1 MQAKEFIN
9 YIKNPNSLEKNSV
22 KELQKLVND
31 FPYFQSAHLLLSL
44 ASKKWDASVYQKSL
58 KKTAIV
64 VTNRSHLFNLIQ
76 QFEISNTVIEDSDH
90 QKLVVEEVLEPIDS
104 TKELNILKATELLI
118 ENSDSE
124 ISETEFQQKTKPNAE
139 EVLENEI
146 AKQVVSAIVEKQM
159 FNLSDTQL
167 VFNQNKEPENFT
179 DWLRLIQ
186 KSNKQLSAENILEK
200 NINSKDIY
208 NHIKTRLE
216 KSKIITQESAL
227 NKKLKNLALIDKI
240 IEKSPGQIKIKDDQK
255 FYSPEQNAKESLL
268 ENEHLVS
275 ETLAKI
281 YALQGSVNKA
291 VRAYEILSLKFP
303 QKSAYFAS
311 LIQKLKNN

>member
-9 YIKNPNSLEKNSV
+9 YIKNPNSLEKDSV
-22 KELQKLVND
+22 KDLQKLVND

-146 AKQVVSAIVEKQM
+146 AKQVVGAIVEKQIL
-159 FNLSDTQL
+159 NLSDTQL

-186 KSNKQLSAENILEK
+186 KSNKQLSAENILDTYIE
-200 NINSKDIY
+200 NNSD
-208 NHIKTRLE
+208 IKTRLE
-216 KSKIITQESAL
+216 KGKIINQESAL

-240 IEKSPGQIKIKDDQK
+240 IENSPGQIKIKDDQK
-255 FYSPEQNAKESLL
+255 FYSPEHNAKESLL

>member
-118 ENSDSE
+118 ENSDYE
-124 ISETEFQQKTKPNAE
+124 ISETEIQQKSKLNAE

-167 VFNQNKEPENFT
+167 LFKQNKEPENFT

-186 KSNKQLSAENILEK
+186 KSNKQLSAENILDTNTE
-200 NINSKDIY
+200 NNND
-208 NHIKTRLE
+208 IKTRLE

-240 IEKSPGQIKIKDDQK
+240 IENSPGQIKIKDDQK
-255 FYSPEQNAKESLL
+255 FYSPEHNAKESLL

>member
-9 YIKNPNSLEKNSV
+9 YIKNPNSLEKDSV
-22 KELQKLVND
+22 KDLQKLVND

-76 QFEISNTVIEDSDH
+76 KVDISNIVIEDSDH

-124 ISETEFQQKTKPNAE
+124 ILETGIQQKTKPNAE
-139 EVLENEI
+139 DVLENEI
-146 AKQVVSAIVEKQM
+146 AKQVVGAIVEKQM

-167 VFNQNKEPENFT
+167 LFKQNKEPETFT

-186 KSNKQLSAENILEK
+186 KSNKQLSAENILDTNTE
-200 NINSKDIY
+200 NNTD
-208 NHIKTRLE
+208 IKTRLE
-216 KSKIITQESAL
+216 KGKIITQESAL

-240 IEKSPGQIKIKDDQK
+240 IENSPGQIKIKDDQK
-255 FYSPEQNAKESLL
+255 FYSPEHNAKESLL

>member
-146 AKQVVSAIVEKQM
+146 AKQVVGAIVEKQM

-167 VFNQNKEPENFT
+167 LFKQNKEPETFT

-186 KSNKQLSAENILEK
+186 KSNKQLSAENILDTNTE
-200 NINSKDIY
+200 NNTD
-208 NHIKTRLE
+208 IKTRLE

-240 IEKSPGQIKIKDDQK
+240 IENSPGQIKIKDDQK
-255 FYSPEQNAKESLL
+255 FYSPEHNAKESLL

>member
-76 QFEISNTVIEDSDH
+76 QFEISNSVIEDSDH

-159 FNLSDTQL
+159 FNLSDTQFL
-167 VFNQNKEPENFT
+167 FKQNKEPETFT

-186 KSNKQLSAENILEK
+186 KSNKQLSAENILDT
-200 NINSKDIY
+200 NIENNTD
-208 NHIKTRLE
+208 IKTRLE
-216 KSKIITQESAL
+216 KGKIITQESAL

-240 IEKSPGQIKIKDDQK
+240 IENSPGQIKIKDDQK
-255 FYSPEQNAKESLL
+255 FYSPEHNAKESLL

-303 QKSAYFAS
+303 QKSVYFAS

>member
-22 KELQKLVND
+22 KDLQKLVND

-76 QFEISNTVIEDSDH
+76 QFEISNSVIEDSDH

-124 ISETEFQQKTKPNAE
+124 ITETEFQQKTKPNAE

-159 FNLSDTQL
+159 FNLSDTQFL
-167 VFNQNKEPENFT
+167 FKQNKEPETFT

-186 KSNKQLSAENILEK
+186 KSNKQLSAENILDVNTE
-200 NINSKDIY
+200 NNTD
-208 NHIKTRLE
+208 IKTRLE
-216 KSKIITQESAL
+216 KGKIINQESAL

>member
-22 KELQKLVND
+22 KDLQKLVND

-76 QFEISNTVIEDSDH
+76 QFEISNSVIEDSDH

-124 ISETEFQQKTKPNAE
+124 ITETEFQQKTKPNAE

-159 FNLSDTQL
+159 FNLSDTQFL
-167 VFNQNKEPENFT
+167 FKQNKEPETFT

-186 KSNKQLSAENILEK
+186 KSNKQLSAENILDT
-200 NINSKDIY
+200 NIENNTD
-208 NHIKTRLE
+208 IKTRLE
-216 KSKIITQESAL
+216 KGKIITQESAL

-240 IEKSPGQIKIKDDQK
+240 IENSPGQIKIKDDQK

-303 QKSAYFAS
+303 QKSVYFAS

>member
-124 ISETEFQQKTKPNAE
+124 ILETGIQQKTKPNAE
-139 EVLENEI
+139 DVLENEI
-146 AKQVVSAIVEKQM
+146 AKQVVGAIVEKQM

-167 VFNQNKEPENFT
+167 LFKQNKEPETFT

-186 KSNKQLSAENILEK
+186 KSNKQLSAENILEA
-200 NINSKDIY
+200 NTENNTD
-208 NHIKTRLE
+208 IKTRLE
-216 KSKIITQESAL
+216 KGKIITQESAL

-240 IEKSPGQIKIKDDQK
+240 IENSPGQIKIKDDQK
-255 FYSPEQNAKESLL
+255 FYSPEHNAKESLL

>member
-76 QFEISNTVIEDSDH
+76 QFEISNSVIEDSYH

-146 AKQVVSAIVEKQM
+146 AKQVVGAIVEKQM
-159 FNLSDTQL
+159 LNLSDTQL
-167 VFNQNKEPENFT
+167 VFNQNKEPGNFT

-186 KSNKQLSAENILEK
+186 KSNKQLSAENILDTNTE
-200 NINSKDIY
+200 NNSD
-208 NHIKTRLE
+208 IKTRLE
-216 KSKIITQESAL
+216 KSKIINQESAL

-240 IEKSPGQIKIKDDQK
+240 IENSPGQIKIKDDQK

-303 QKSAYFAS
+303 QKSVYFAS

>member
-76 QFEISNTVIEDSDH
+76 QFEISNTVIEDFDH

-146 AKQVVSAIVEKQM
+146 AKQVVGAIVEKQM
-159 FNLSDTQL
+159 LNLSDTQL
-167 VFNQNKEPENFT
+167 VFNQNKEPGNFT

-186 KSNKQLSAENILEK
+186 KSNKQLSAENILDTNTE
-200 NINSKDIY
+200 NNSD
-208 NHIKTRLE
+208 IKTRLE
-216 KSKIITQESAL
+216 KSKIINQESAL

-240 IEKSPGQIKIKDDQK
+240 IENSPGQIKIKDDQK

>member
-76 QFEISNTVIEDSDH
+76 QFEISNSVIEDSYH

-124 ISETEFQQKTKPNAE
+124 ITETEFQQKTKPNAE

-186 KSNKQLSAENILEK
+186 KSNKQLSAENILDVNTE
-200 NINSKDIY
+200 NNTD
-208 NHIKTRLE
+208 IKTRLE
-216 KSKIITQESAL
+216 KGKIINQESAL

-303 QKSAYFAS
+303 QKSVYFAS

>member
-22 KELQKLVND
+22 KDLQKLVND

-76 QFEISNTVIEDSDH
+76 QFEISNSVIEDSYH

-146 AKQVVSAIVEKQM
+146 AKQVVVAIVEKQM
-159 FNLSDTQL
+159 LNLSDTQL

-186 KSNKQLSAENILEK
+186 KSNKQLSAENILDT
-200 NINSKDIY
+200 NTDNNTD
-208 NHIKTRLE
+208 IKTRLE
-216 KSKIITQESAL
+216 KGKIITQESAL

>member
-124 ISETEFQQKTKPNAE
+124 ISETGIQQKTKPNAE
-139 EVLENEI
+139 DVLENEI
-146 AKQVVSAIVEKQM
+146 AKQVVGAIVEKQM

-167 VFNQNKEPENFT
+167 VFKQNKEPENFT

-186 KSNKQLSAENILEK
+186 KSNKQLSAENILEV
-200 NINSKDIY
+200 NTENNTD
-208 NHIKTRLE
+208 IKTRLE
-216 KSKIITQESAL
+216 KGKIITQESAL

-240 IEKSPGQIKIKDDQK
+240 IENSPGQIKIKDDQK
-255 FYSPEQNAKESLL
+255 FYSPEHNAKESLL

>member
-124 ISETEFQQKTKPNAE
+124 ILETGIQQKTKPNAE
-139 EVLENEI
+139 DVLENEI
-146 AKQVVSAIVEKQM
+146 AKQVVGAIVEKQM
-159 FNLSDTQL
+159 LNLSDTQL
-167 VFNQNKEPENFT
+167 VFKQNKEPENFT

-186 KSNKQLSAENILEK
+186 KSNKQLSAENILDTNTE
-200 NINSKDIY
+200 NNTD
-208 NHIKTRLE
+208 IKTRLE
-216 KSKIITQESAL
+216 KGKIITQESAL

-240 IEKSPGQIKIKDDQK
+240 IENSPGQIKIKDDQK
-255 FYSPEQNAKESLL
+255 FYSPEHNAKESLL

>member
-9 YIKNPNSLEKNSV
+9 YIKNPNSLEKESV

-76 QFEISNTVIEDSDH
+76 KVDISNIVIEDSDH
-90 QKLVVEEVLEPIDS
+90 QKLVVEEVLEPTDS

-124 ISETEFQQKTKPNAE
+124 ISETGVQQKTKPNAE
-139 EVLENEI
+139 EVLESEI
-146 AKQVVSAIVEKQM
+146 AKQLVGAIVEKQM

-167 VFNQNKEPENFT
+167 LFKQNKEPETFT

-186 KSNKQLSAENILEK
+186 KSNKQLSAENILEV
-200 NINSKDIY
+200 NTENNTD
-208 NHIKTRLE
+208 IKTRLE
-216 KSKIITQESAL
+216 KGKIITQESAL

-240 IEKSPGQIKIKDDQK
+240 IENSPGQIKIKDDQK
-255 FYSPEQNAKESLL
+255 FYSPEHNAKESLL

>member
-22 KELQKLVND
+22 KDLQKLVND

-124 ISETEFQQKTKPNAE
+124 ISETEIQQKTKLNAE

-186 KSNKQLSAENILEK
+186 KSNKQLSAENILDT
-200 NINSKDIY
+200 NTDNNTD
-208 NHIKTRLE
+208 IKTRLE
-216 KSKIITQESAL
+216 KGKIITQESAL

-240 IEKSPGQIKIKDDQK
+240 IENSPGQIKIKDDQK
-255 FYSPEQNAKESLL
+255 FYSPEHNAKESLL

>member
-76 QFEISNTVIEDSDH
+76 KVDISNIVIEDSNH
-90 QKLVVEEVLEPIDS
+90 QKLVVEEVLEPTDS

-124 ISETEFQQKTKPNAE
+124 ILETGIQQKTKPNAE
-139 EVLENEI
+139 DVLENEI
-146 AKQVVSAIVEKQM
+146 AKQVVGAIVEKQM

-167 VFNQNKEPENFT
+167 LFKQNKEPETFT

-186 KSNKQLSAENILEK
+186 KSNKQLSAENILDTNTE
-200 NINSKDIY
+200 NNTD
-208 NHIKTRLE
+208 IKTRLE
-216 KSKIITQESAL
+216 KGKIITQESAL

-240 IEKSPGQIKIKDDQK
+240 IENSPGQIKIKDDQK
-255 FYSPEQNAKESLL
+255 FYSPEHNAKESLL

>member
-76 QFEISNTVIEDSDH
+76 KVDISNIVIEDSDH

-146 AKQVVSAIVEKQM
+146 AKHVVSAIVEKQM

-167 VFNQNKEPENFT
+167 LFKQNKEPETFT

-186 KSNKQLSAENILEK
+186 KSNKQLSAENILDT
-200 NINSKDIY
+200 NIENNTD
-208 NHIKTRLE
+208 IKTRLE
-216 KSKIITQESAL
+216 KGKIITQESAL
-227 NKKLKNLALIDKI
+227 SKKLKNLALIDKI
-240 IEKSPGQIKIKDDQK
+240 IENSPGQIKIKDDQK
-255 FYSPEQNAKESLL
+255 FYSPEHNAKESLL

>member
-124 ISETEFQQKTKPNAE
+124 ISETGIQQKTKPNAE
-139 EVLENEI
+139 DVLENEI
-146 AKQVVSAIVEKQM
+146 AKQVVGAIVEKQM
-159 FNLSDTQL
+159 LNLSDTQL
-167 VFNQNKEPENFT
+167 VFKQNKEPENFT

-186 KSNKQLSAENILEK
+186 KSNKQLSAENILDTNTE
-200 NINSKDIY
+200 NNTD
-208 NHIKTRLE
+208 IKTRLE
-216 KSKIITQESAL
+216 KGKIITQESAL

-240 IEKSPGQIKIKDDQK
+240 IENSPGQIKIKDDQK
-255 FYSPEQNAKESLL
+255 FYSPEHNAKESLL

>member
-9 YIKNPNSLEKNSV
+9 YIKNPNSLEKESV

-76 QFEISNTVIEDSDH
+76 QFDLSNSVIEDSDH

-146 AKQVVSAIVEKQM
+146 AKHVVSAIVEKQM

-167 VFNQNKEPENFT
+167 LFKQNKEPETFT

-186 KSNKQLSAENILEK
+186 KSNKQLSAENILDT
-200 NINSKDIY
+200 NIENNSD
-208 NHIKTRLE
+208 IKTRLE
-216 KSKIITQESAL
+216 KGKIITQESAL
-227 NKKLKNLALIDKI
+227 SKKLKNLALIDKI

-255 FYSPEQNAKESLL
+255 FYSPEHNAKESLL

>member
-146 AKQVVSAIVEKQM
+146 AKQVVGAIVEKQM
-159 FNLSDTQL
+159 LNLSDTQL

-186 KSNKQLSAENILEK
+186 KSNKQLSAENILDVNTE
-200 NINSKDIY
+200 NNTD
-208 NHIKTRLE
+208 IKTRLE
-216 KSKIITQESAL
+216 KGKIITQESAL

-255 FYSPEQNAKESLL
+255 FYSPEHNAKESLL

>member
-9 YIKNPNSLEKNSV
+9 YIKNPNSLEKESV

-76 QFEISNTVIEDSDH
+76 QFEISNSVIEDSYH

-124 ISETEFQQKTKPNAE
+124 ISETEIQQKSKPNAE

-167 VFNQNKEPENFT
+167 LFKQNKEPENFT

-186 KSNKQLSAENILEK
+186 KSNKQLSAENILDT
-200 NINSKDIY
+200 NIENNTD
-208 NHIKTRLE
+208 IKTRLE

-240 IEKSPGQIKIKDDQK
+240 IENSPGQIKIKDDQK
-255 FYSPEQNAKESLL
+255 FYSPEHNAKESLL

>member
-167 VFNQNKEPENFT
+167 LFKQNKEPENFT

-186 KSNKQLSAENILEK
+186 KSNKQLSAENILDTNTE
-200 NINSKDIY
+200 NNTD
-208 NHIKTRLE
+208 IKTRLE
-216 KSKIITQESAL
+216 KGKIITQESAL

-240 IEKSPGQIKIKDDQK
+240 IENSPGQIKIKDDQK
-255 FYSPEQNAKESLL
+255 FYSPEHNAKESLL

>member
-22 KELQKLVND
+22 KDLQKLVND

-76 QFEISNTVIEDSDH
+76 QFEISNTVIEDFDH

-186 KSNKQLSAENILEK
+186 KSNKQLSAENILD
-200 NINSKDIY
+200 INTD
-208 NHIKTRLE
+208 NNTDIKTRLE
-216 KSKIITQESAL
+216 KGKIITQESAL

>member
-22 KELQKLVND
+22 KDLQKLVND

-76 QFEISNTVIEDSDH
+76 QFEISNSVIEDSDH

-124 ISETEFQQKTKPNAE
+124 ITETEFQQKTKPNAE

-159 FNLSDTQL
+159 FNLSDTQFL
-167 VFNQNKEPENFT
+167 FKQNKEPETFT

-186 KSNKQLSAENILEK
+186 KSNKQLSAENILDTNTE
-200 NINSKDIY
+200 NNSD
-208 NHIKTRLE
+208 IKTRLE
-216 KSKIITQESAL
+216 KGKIITQESAL

-240 IEKSPGQIKIKDDQK
+240 IENSPGQIKIKDDQK
-255 FYSPEQNAKESLL
+255 FYSPEHNAKESLL

-303 QKSAYFAS
+303 QKSVYFAS

>member
-76 QFEISNTVIEDSDH
+76 KVDISNIVIEDSDH
-90 QKLVVEEVLEPIDS
+90 QKLVVEEVLEPTDS

-124 ISETEFQQKTKPNAE
+124 ISETGVQQKTKPNAE

-146 AKQVVSAIVEKQM
+146 AKQLVGAIVEKQM

-167 VFNQNKEPENFT
+167 LFKQNKEPETFT

-186 KSNKQLSAENILEK
+186 KSNKQLSAENILEV
-200 NINSKDIY
+200 NTENNTD
-208 NHIKTRLE
+208 IKTRLE
-216 KSKIITQESAL
+216 KGKIITQESAL

-240 IEKSPGQIKIKDDQK
+240 IENSPGQIKIKDDQK
-255 FYSPEQNAKESLL
+255 FYSPEHNAKESLL

>member
-76 QFEISNTVIEDSDH
+76 QFEISNTVIEDSYN

-146 AKQVVSAIVEKQM
+146 AKQVVGAIVEKQM
-159 FNLSDTQL
+159 LNLSDTQL

-186 KSNKQLSAENILEK
+186 KSNKQLSAENILD
-200 NINSKDIY
+200 INTD
-208 NHIKTRLE
+208 NNTDIKTRLE
-216 KSKIITQESAL
+216 KGKIITQESAL

-255 FYSPEQNAKESLL
+255 FYSPEHNAKESLL

>member
-124 ISETEFQQKTKPNAE
+124 ILETGIQQKTKPNAE
-139 EVLENEI
+139 EVLESEI
-146 AKQVVSAIVEKQM
+146 AKQLVGAIVEKQM

-167 VFNQNKEPENFT
+167 LFKQNKEPETFT

-186 KSNKQLSAENILEK
+186 KSNKQLSAENILEV
-200 NINSKDIY
+200 NTENNTD
-208 NHIKTRLE
+208 IKTRLE
-216 KSKIITQESAL
+216 KGKIITQESAL

-240 IEKSPGQIKIKDDQK
+240 IENSPGQIKIKDDQK
-255 FYSPEQNAKESLL
+255 FYSPEHNAKESLL

>member
-76 QFEISNTVIEDSDH
+76 KVDISNIVIEDSDH
-90 QKLVVEEVLEPIDS
+90 QKLVVEEVLEPTDS

-124 ISETEFQQKTKPNAE
+124 ISETGVQQKTKPNAE
-139 EVLENEI
+139 DVLENEI
-146 AKQVVSAIVEKQM
+146 AKQLVAAIVEKQM

-167 VFNQNKEPENFT
+167 LFKQNKEPETFT

-186 KSNKQLSAENILEK
+186 KSNKQLSAENILDT
-200 NINSKDIY
+200 NIENNTD
-208 NHIKTRLE
+208 IKTRLE
-216 KSKIITQESAL
+216 KGKIITQESAL

-240 IEKSPGQIKIKDDQK
+240 IENSPGQIKIKDDQK
-255 FYSPEQNAKESLL
+255 FYSPEHNAKESLL

>member
-22 KELQKLVND
+22 KDLQKLVND

-76 QFEISNTVIEDSDH
+76 QFEISNTVIEDFDH

-146 AKQVVSAIVEKQM
+146 AKQVVVAIVEKQM
-159 FNLSDTQL
+159 LNLSDTQL

-186 KSNKQLSAENILEK
+186 KSNKQLSAENILDT
-200 NINSKDIY
+200 NTDNNTD
-208 NHIKTRLE
+208 IKTRLE
-216 KSKIITQESAL
+216 KGKIITQESAL

>member
-76 QFEISNTVIEDSDH
+76 QFEISNTVIEDSYH

-146 AKQVVSAIVEKQM
+146 AKQVVGAIVEKQM
-159 FNLSDTQL
+159 LNLSDTQL

-186 KSNKQLSAENILEK
+186 KSNKQLSAENILD
-200 NINSKDIY
+200 INTD
-208 NHIKTRLE
+208 NNTDIKTRLE
-216 KSKIITQESAL
+216 KGKIITQESAL

>member
-9 YIKNPNSLEKNSV
+9 YIKNPNSLEKDSV

-124 ISETEFQQKTKPNAE
+124 ITETEFQQKTKPNAE

-146 AKQVVSAIVEKQM
+146 AKQVVGAIVEKQM

-186 KSNKQLSAENILEK
+186 KSNKQLSAENILEV
-200 NINSKDIY
+200 NTENNTD
-208 NHIKTRLE
+208 IKTRLE
-216 KSKIITQESAL
+216 KGKIITQESAL

-240 IEKSPGQIKIKDDQK
+240 IENSPGQIKIKDDQK
-255 FYSPEQNAKESLL
+255 FYSPEHNAKESLL

>member
-9 YIKNPNSLEKNSV
+9 YIKNPNSLEKDSV

-76 QFEISNTVIEDSDH
+76 QFEISNSVIEDSDH
-90 QKLVVEEVLEPIDS
+90 QKLVVEEVLEPVDS

-139 EVLENEI
+139 EVLESEI

-167 VFNQNKEPENFT
+167 LFKQNKEPENFT

-186 KSNKQLSAENILEK
+186 KSNKQISAENILDTNTE
-200 NINSKDIY
+200 NNTD
-208 NHIKTRLE
+208 IKTRLE
-216 KSKIITQESAL
+216 KGKIINQESAL

-240 IEKSPGQIKIKDDQK
+240 IENSPGQIKIKDDQK
-255 FYSPEQNAKESLL
+255 FYSPEHNAKESLL

>member
-76 QFEISNTVIEDSDH
+76 QFEISNTVIEDFDH

-124 ISETEFQQKTKPNAE
+124 ITETEFQQKTKPNAE

-146 AKQVVSAIVEKQM
+146 AKQVVGAIVEKQM

-186 KSNKQLSAENILEK
+186 KSNKQLSAENILD
-200 NINSKDIY
+200 INTD
-208 NHIKTRLE
+208 NNTDIKTRLE
-216 KSKIITQESAL
+216 KGKIITQESAL

>member
-22 KELQKLVND
+22 KDLQKLVND

-76 QFEISNTVIEDSDH
+76 KVDISNIVIEDSDH

-124 ISETEFQQKTKPNAE
+124 ILETGIQQKTKPNAE
-139 EVLENEI
+139 DVLENEI
-146 AKQVVSAIVEKQM
+146 AKQVVGAIVEKQM
-159 FNLSDTQL
+159 LNLSDTQL

-186 KSNKQLSAENILEK
+186 KSNKQLSAENILD
-200 NINSKDIY
+200 INTD
-208 NHIKTRLE
+208 NNTDIKTRLE
-216 KSKIITQESAL
+216 KGKIITQESAL

>member
-22 KELQKLVND
+22 KDLQKLVND

-76 QFEISNTVIEDSDH
+76 QFEISNSVIEDSDH

-124 ISETEFQQKTKPNAE
+124 ITETEFQQKTKPNAE

-186 KSNKQLSAENILEK
+186 KSNKQLSAENIL
-200 NINSKDIY
+200 D
-208 NHIKTRLE
+208 
-216 KSKIITQESAL
+216 
-227 NKKLKNLALIDKI
+227 
-240 IEKSPGQIKIKDDQK
+240 
-255 FYSPEQNAKESLL
+255 
-268 ENEHLVS
+268 
-275 ETLAKI
+275 
-281 YALQGSVNKA
+281 VNT
-291 VRAYEILSLKFP
+291 
-303 QKSAYFAS
+303 
-311 LIQKLKNN
+311 

>member
-76 QFEISNTVIEDSDH
+76 KVDISNIVIEDSNH
-90 QKLVVEEVLEPIDS
+90 QKLVVEEVLEPTDS

-124 ISETEFQQKTKPNAE
+124 ISETGIQQKTKPNAE
-139 EVLENEI
+139 DVLENEI
-146 AKQVVSAIVEKQM
+146 AKQVVGAIVEKQM

-167 VFNQNKEPENFT
+167 VFKQNKEPENFT

-186 KSNKQLSAENILEK
+186 KSNKQLSAENILDTNTE
-200 NINSKDIY
+200 NNTD
-208 NHIKTRLE
+208 IKTRLE
-216 KSKIITQESAL
+216 KGKIITQESAL

-240 IEKSPGQIKIKDDQK
+240 IENSPGQIKIKDDQK
-255 FYSPEQNAKESLL
+255 FYSPEHNAKESLL

>member
-124 ISETEFQQKTKPNAE
+124 ITETEFQQKTKPNAE

-146 AKQVVSAIVEKQM
+146 AKQVVGAIVEKQM
-159 FNLSDTQL
+159 LNLSDTQL

-186 KSNKQLSAENILEK
+186 KSNKQLSAENILDTNTE
-200 NINSKDIY
+200 NNTD
-208 NHIKTRLE
+208 IKTRLE
-216 KSKIITQESAL
+216 KGKIITQESAL

>member
-1 MQAKEFIN
+1 MN
-9 YIKNPNSLEKNSV
+9 
-22 KELQKLVND
+22 
-31 FPYFQSAHLLLSL
+31 
-44 ASKKWDASVYQKSL
+44 
-58 KKTAIV
+58 
-64 VTNRSHLFNLIQ
+64 
-76 QFEISNTVIEDSDH
+76 
-90 QKLVVEEVLEPIDS
+90 
-104 TKELNILKATELLI
+104 
-118 ENSDSE
+118 
-124 ISETEFQQKTKPNAE
+124 
-139 EVLENEI
+139 
-146 AKQVVSAIVEKQM
+146 
-159 FNLSDTQL
+159 NLSDTQL
-167 VFNQNKEPENFT
+167 FVKQNKEPENFT

-186 KSNKQLSAENILEK
+186 KSNKQLSAENILDTNTE
-200 NINSKDIY
+200 NNTD
-208 NHIKTRLE
+208 IKTRLE
-216 KSKIITQESAL
+216 KGKIINQESAL

-240 IEKSPGQIKIKDDQK
+240 IENSPGQIKIKDDQK

>member
-76 QFEISNTVIEDSDH
+76 KVDISNIVIEDSDH

-124 ISETEFQQKTKPNAE
+124 ISETGIQQKTKPNAE
-139 EVLENEI
+139 DVLENEI
-146 AKQVVSAIVEKQM
+146 AKQVVGAIVEKQM

-167 VFNQNKEPENFT
+167 LFKQNKEPETFT

-186 KSNKQLSAENILEK
+186 KSNKQLSAENILDTYIE
-200 NINSKDIY
+200 NNSD
-208 NHIKTRLE
+208 IKTRLE
-216 KSKIITQESAL
+216 KGKIINQESAL

-240 IEKSPGQIKIKDDQK
+240 IENSPGQIKIKDDQK
-255 FYSPEQNAKESLL
+255 FYSPEHNAKQSLL